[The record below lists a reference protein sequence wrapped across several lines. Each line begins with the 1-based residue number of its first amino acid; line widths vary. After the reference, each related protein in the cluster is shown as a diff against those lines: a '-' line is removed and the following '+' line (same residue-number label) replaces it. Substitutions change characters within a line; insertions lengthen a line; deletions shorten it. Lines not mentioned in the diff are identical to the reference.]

1 MTYRVAVSEVGQ
13 GRNSDQLRETRKSGP
28 LKKGYKVNTKR
39 LFSIDEAATYIGISR
54 VSIYR
59 AANRGD
65 IPLVK
70 LGGRTLVEVSDLD
83 AYIANHKTTAAA

>member
-13 GRNSDQLRETRKSGP
+13 GRNSDQLRETTKSGP
-28 LKKGYKVNTKR
+28 LKKGHQVNTKR

-70 LGGRTLVEVSDLD
+70 LGGRTLVEVSDLGT
-83 AYIANHKTTAAA
+83 YIANHKTTAAA

>member
-1 MTYRVAVSEVGQ
+1 
-13 GRNSDQLRETRKSGP
+13 
-28 LKKGYKVNTKR
+28 
-39 LFSIDEAATYIGISR
+39 IGISR

-83 AYIANHKTTAAA
+83 AYIANHKTTAAASFTVTIKWPLSPNA

>member
-1 MTYRVAVSEVGQ
+1 
-13 GRNSDQLRETRKSGP
+13 
-28 LKKGYKVNTKR
+28 VNTKR

-83 AYIANHKTTAAA
+83 AYIANHKTTAAASFTVTIKWPLSPNA